1 MEPVTSTVLIICVRL
16 TRIDDSFQFYE
27 ALVSLDLSH
36 NLVSSILDKS
46 FVSQAS
52 GCQNILFNEIPTS
65 SLRSDIK
72 CQMCKVTCPPDFLS
86 LYPQLVDIQ

>member
-1 MEPVTSTVLIICVRL
+1 MDTVTSVVLTNCVRL

-27 ALVSLDLSH
+27 ALVTLDLSH

-52 GCQNILFNEIPTS
+52 KWMPEYFS
-65 SLRSDIK
+65 MR
-72 CQMCKVTCPPDFLS
+72 
-86 LYPQLVDIQ
+86 YQL